1 MSEGSLTHE
10 DVLEIIKLVQLG
22 DAFTEFKLR
31 YEGVEIE
38 ISKNAKPADAGVAR
52 TPTVAALAQPV
63 APAPAPAAALA
74 APATAPAAASTPA
87 SANPAAKSYPEG
99 VVIVK
104 APMVGTFYRA
114 PEPGAKPFVEVGARV
129 QANDT
134 VCIIEV
140 MKLMNAMSAEA
151 AGVVL
156 DVLVSDGQ
164 TVEYGQPLV
173 VIDPSR

>member
-1 MSEGSLTHE
+1 MSDGSLTHE
-10 DVLEIIKLVQLG
+10 DVQEIIKLVQFG

-31 YEGVEIE
+31 YEGIDIE
-38 ISKNAKPADAGVAR
+38 ISKSARPTEAAGAR
-52 TPTVAALAQPV
+52 APAQPV
-63 APAPAPAAALA
+63 AVSAPAAAVAL
-74 APATAPAAASTPA
+74 PAALPMPA
-87 SANPAAKSYPEG
+87 SVPVAASAVAKAYPDG

-114 PEPGAKPFVEVGARV
+114 PEPGAKAFVEVGARV